1 MRSFICLLVLSS
13 LLSNSVSADSI
24 NYAPLNQ
31 TATNQTALKQAAHQK
46 STSSNDSVTPPL
58 QSNHWY
64 QQGEAWL
71 KNKVT
76 TLESLSSPLQQKE
89 QGAKNIILFLG
100 DGMSITTL
108 TAARI
113 WQGQQQG
120 QSGEENFL
128 HFEHFPHTALIKT
141 YNTNQQTPD
150 SAGTMSAIMTG
161 VKTRAGLISMG
172 PEQDR
177 TDCQGSSQHHQQTLL
192 EWGHQQGINTGVVT
206 TARLT
211 HATPAA
217 TYAHSPERSW
227 EGDYDRHPNAYWYGC
242 DSIAK
247 QLVKTAFPAGLDL
260 ALGGGRSKLESYY
273 DTFNQQFPN
282 GSLLTNKQAL
292 SDWNQ
297 ALLASR
303 FSHQKEAKT
312 VPVLG
317 VFSSGHMDF
326 EMDRRTDQPSL
337 KQMTEQAINYFQA
350 RTGRY
355 VLVIESARIDHA
367 HHNGNAARALA
378 ETAMLSSSVQVAD
391 DMTDD
396 EDTLIIVTADHSH
409 TFLMAGYP
417 KRGNPILGVSK
428 NQKDEVV
435 LANDGMPYT
444 SLGYANGK
452 EYGRKK
458 SAEEFL
464 HSEDKNFLQEAGIA
478 LAVETHGSD
487 DVALHAKG
495 PGSYLFS
502 GLMEQNEIFHTIQ
515 QALLTNGLNDL
526 DSLNDLDGSSDLT
539 AGKDQ

>member
-1 MRSFICLLVLSS
+1 MRPFIYLLVLSS
-13 LLSNSVSADSI
+13 LLSNRVSADSI
-24 NYAPLNQ
+24 NH
-31 TATNQTALKQAAHQK
+31 TTLKQTPSQQTP
-46 STSSNDSVTPPL
+46 SQQTPPQQMISSHDQTIPLL
-58 QSNHWY
+58 QGNHWY
-64 QQGEAWL
+64 QQGDAWL
-71 KNKVT
+71 KNKVK
-76 TLESLSSPLQQKE
+76 TLDSLQSQLQQKE
-89 QGAKNIILFLG
+89 GRAKNIILFLG

-120 QSGEENFL
+120 ISGEEHFL

-177 TDCQGSSQHHQQTLL
+177 TDCKGSSQHHQQTLL
-192 EWGHQQGINTGVVT
+192 EWGHQQGINTGIVT

-217 TYAHSPERSW
+217 TYAHSPDRSW

-260 ALGGGRSKLESYY
+260 ALGGGESKLESYY
-273 DTFNQQFPN
+273 DTFNQQFSN
-282 GSLLTNKQAL
+282 GSLLTNKQEL
-292 SDWNQ
+292 FVWNQ
-297 ALLASR
+297 KLLGSSL
-303 FSHQKEAKT
+303 SHPKEVQT
-312 VPVLG
+312 GPVLG
-317 VFSSGHMDF
+317 VFSAGHMDF
-326 EMDRRTDQPSL
+326 EMDRRAVQPSL

-378 ETAMLSSSVQVAD
+378 ETAMLSNSVQIAD
-391 DMTDD
+391 EMTDD
-396 EDTLIIVTADHSH
+396 ENTLIIVTADHSH

-435 LANDGMPYT
+435 FANDGMPYT

-452 EYGRKK
+452 AHGRKK
-458 SAEEFL
+458 SADDFL
-464 HSEDKNFLQEAGIA
+464 HSEDKDFQQEAGIA

-515 QALLTNGLNDL
+515 QALLTNGLNDS
-526 DSLNDLDGSSDLT
+526 DDLDV
-539 AGKDQ
+539 GKDKK

>member
-1 MRSFICLLVLSS
+1 MQPFVYLLVLSS
-13 LLSNSVSADSI
+13 LLLNSVRADS
-24 NYAPLNQ
+24 
-31 TATNQTALKQAAHQK
+31 TNHLALKETLLKQAALNQTPFNK
-46 STSSNDSVTPPL
+46 QTTSSNDQATLL

-64 QQGEAWL
+64 QQGDAWL
-71 KNKVT
+71 KNKVNT
-76 TLESLSSPLQQKE
+76 VNSLESRLQQKE
-89 QGAKNIILFLG
+89 AVAKNVILFLG

-120 QSGEENFL
+120 KSGEENFL
-128 HFEHFPHTALIKT
+128 YFEHFPNTALIKT

-177 TDCQGSSQHHQQTLL
+177 TDCQGSSQHHQETLF
-192 EWGHQQGINTGVVT
+192 EWGHQQGIDTGVVT

-217 TYAHSPERSW
+217 TYAHSPDRSW

-260 ALGGGRSKLESYY
+260 ALGGGGSKLEGYY
-273 DTFNQQFPN
+273 DTFNQKFPN
-282 GSLLTNKQAL
+282 GSLLINNKGFL
-292 SDWNQ
+292 DWSIN
-297 ALLASR
+297 
-303 FSHQKEAKT
+303 HKKEAKAG
-312 VPVLG
+312 PVLG
-317 VFSSGHMDF
+317 VFSAEHMDF
-326 EMDRRTDQPSL
+326 EMDRGTDQPSL

-350 RTGRY
+350 RAGRY
-355 VLVIESARIDHA
+355 VVVIESARIDHA

-378 ETAMLSSSVQVAD
+378 ETAMLSDSVQVAD

-396 EDTLIIVTADHSH
+396 EDTLIVVTADHSH

-428 NQKDEVV
+428 NQKNQVV

-452 EYGRKK
+452 AHGRKK
-458 SAEEFL
+458 SAEDFL
-464 HSEDKNFLQEAGIA
+464 SSEDRDFQQESGIA
-478 LAVETHGSD
+478 LKKETHGSD

-495 PGSYLFS
+495 PGSYMFS

-515 QALLTNGLNDL
+515 QALKGTSLEARNGLET
-526 DSLNDLDGSSDLT
+526 GR
-539 AGKDQ
+539 GQ